1 MTPARPVILLTG
13 FGPFP
18 GHPENLTS
26 RLVPELATRAA
37 RRFRGHDVVA
47 DVFPTEW
54 VRAPERLAE
63 LYAAHAP
70 KVALHFGVSQTAT
83 GFTLETA
90 AFNRCASMTDATGN
104 LPSAPQIEHD
114 GAGELATRLPV
125 DDIVAH
131 LQALHLPVTRSADA
145 GSYLCNTVFYRS
157 LQLAAVVPKGAVAGF
172 VHIPVSLSEDSG
184 SERRSTRPFNWT
196 VALLGSLEIIRVC
209 LGRAPRLT
217 GGSHA

>member
-18 GHPENLTS
+18 GRPDNLTS
-26 RLVPELATRAA
+26 RLVPELAARAA
-37 RRFRGHDVVA
+37 RRFRGHEVVA

-54 VRAPERLAE
+54 ARAPQRLAE

-70 KVALHFGVSQTAT
+70 KVALHFGVSQAAT

-90 AFNRCASMTDATGN
+90 AFNRCASMADATGS

-114 GAGELATRLPV
+114 GADELATRLPV
-125 DDIVAH
+125 EDIVAH
-131 LQALHLPVTRSADA
+131 LQALNLPVARSADA

-157 LQLAAVVPKGAVAGF
+157 LQHATVAPKGAVAGF
-172 VHIPVSLSEDSG
+172 VHIPVSLSEDTASDG
-184 SERRSTRPFNWT
+184 PGARPFDWA

-217 GGSHA
+217 VGNQA